1 MIELTANNEPAA
13 SSYAAKGSKGAASM
27 PTTDASIGKFL
38 DLTCPDFTGV
48 VASATNDALMVT
60 GTDNRILFVNPAFS
74 RITGFSPAELIGQE
88 PFMWRTDRSTPEFYR
103 QMWQMLQDRGFW
115 EGDLWTQNKAGQAI
129 SEWTRIYRLPC
140 NVPGDVF
147 HVALFTDVSSRRRLQ
162 ARSVKSRLTDGL
174 TGLPNRLCFV
184 NELRAALGRTGVPSV
199 TVIVMNIDQ
208 FRRVNEQ
215 AGHEGG
221 DRLLNRTACALRQQL
236 RATDLL
242 ARLAGDEFAVLLANP
257 IDNDDALSLVRDM
270 QLAIANA
277 GKDAVLSDPLTASAG
292 IVIHTGPCADPCE
305 ESELMLRNAIAAVDD
320 ARRAGH
326 HRVAIHTEE
335 SAARRLARQ
344 TQERALRKAIE
355 TNTLALHFQPK
366 VDLQTGAVIG
376 AEALVRWH
384 LEGTG
389 DIPPAQFIPL
399 AEECGLIHRI
409 GEITLEKAFAALAAW
424 METDLPPVPVSVN
437 VSAVQL
443 DGRLLAAKLRDLLR
457 ASTVPPELVEIE
469 VTETAF
475 AHDMEGAIAELQ
487 AVRAMGVRIALDD
500 FGTGYATLS
509 LLQRLPIDTLKIDRS
524 FVSDMIDSRSSE
536 EIVRMV
542 VALARALGKDLVA
555 EGVETV
561 EQSRRLVELGCEA
574 GQGWLYARAMPVDA
588 LMAFIERNR
597 GTVLG
602 RAQPNTPQALRRMA
616 L

>member
-1 MIELTANNEPAA
+1 
-13 SSYAAKGSKGAASM
+13 M
-27 PTTDASIGKFL
+27 PTTDANIAALL
-38 DLTCPDFTGV
+38 DLTCPEFTGV
-48 VASATNDALMVT
+48 VASATSDALMVT

-74 RITGFSPAELIGQE
+74 RITGFSCTDLVGQE
-88 PFMWRTDRSTPEFYR
+88 PFMWKTDRSTPNFYK
-103 QMWQMLQDRGFW
+103 QMWQMLRDKGFW
-115 EGDLWTQNKAGQAI
+115 EGDLWNQNKAGHAF
-129 SEWTRIYRLPC
+129 SEWTRIYRLQRKPF
-140 NVPGDVF
+140 GDVF
-147 HVALFTDVSSRRRLQ
+147 HLTLFTDVSSRRRLQ
-162 ARSVKSRLTDGL
+162 ARPVKSRLTDGL
-174 TGLPNRLCFV
+174 TGLPNRLRFV
-184 NELRAALGRTGVPSV
+184 NELRSALGLTGLPSV

-221 DRLLNRTACALRQQL
+221 DRLLNRIACALRRRL

-242 ARLAGDEFAVLLANP
+242 ARLAGDEFAVLLASPMENEEV
-257 IDNDDALSLVRDM
+257 LFLVHEL
-270 QLAIANA
+270 QQVIANA
-277 GKDAVLSDPLTASAG
+277 GKDAALSDPLTSSAG
-292 IVIHTGPCADPCE
+292 IVTHTGPCIDPCE

-320 ARRAGH
+320 ARRAGC

-344 TQERALRKAIE
+344 TQERALRSATE
-355 TNTLALHFQPK
+355 NNTLALHFQPK
-366 VDLQTGAVIG
+366 VDLRTGAVIG

-399 AEECGLIHRI
+399 AEECGLIQRI
-409 GEITLEKAFAALAAW
+409 GEITLEKAFAALTAW
-424 METDLPPVPVSVN
+424 MATGRPAVPVSVN

-457 ASTVPPELVEIE
+457 SNTVPPELIEIE

-509 LLQRLPIDTLKIDRS
+509 LLQRLPVDTLKIDRS
-524 FVSDMIDSRSSE
+524 FVSEMIDTRSSE

-542 VALARALGKDLVA
+542 VALARALDKDLVA

-574 GQGWLYARAMPVDA
+574 GQGWLYARAMPYDA
-588 LMAFIERNR
+588 LMAFIDKSHS
-597 GTVLG
+597 TAPG
-602 RAQPNTPQALRRMA
+602 REQSNMPQALRRVA
-616 L
+616 P

>member
-1 MIELTANNEPAA
+1 
-13 SSYAAKGSKGAASM
+13 M
-27 PTTDASIGKFL
+27 PTTDADIARLL
-38 DLTCPDFTGV
+38 DLSCPDFTGV

-60 GTDNRILFVNPAFS
+60 GADNRILFVNPAFS
-74 RITGFSPAELIGQE
+74 RITGFSCAELVGQD
-88 PFMWRTDRSTPEFYR
+88 PFMWTTDRSPPDFYQ
-103 QMWQMLQDRGFW
+103 QMWQILRDKGVW
-115 EGDLWTQNKAGQAI
+115 EGDLWNQNKLGQAF
-129 SEWTRIYRLPC
+129 SEWTRIHRLRPTSS
-140 NVPGDVF
+140 DQIF
-147 HVALFTDVSSRRRLQ
+147 HVALFTDVSARRRSQ
-162 ARSVKSRLTDGL
+162 PRQVKSRLTDGL
-174 TGLPNRLCFV
+174 TGLPNRHRFV
-184 NELRAALGRTGVPSV
+184 TDLRSALGRTGVPSV
-199 TVIVMNIDQ
+199 TVIVMNLDQ

-221 DRLLNRTACALRQQL
+221 DRLLNRIACALRQRL
-236 RATDLL
+236 RAADVL

-257 IDNDDALSLVRDM
+257 IENEDALCLVHDL
-270 QLAIANA
+270 QEIIAEA
-277 GKDAVLSDPLTASAG
+277 GRETALSDPLTMSAG
-292 IVIHTGPCADPCE
+292 IVTHTGACADPCE

-355 TNTLALHFQPK
+355 ANGLALHFQPK
-366 VDLQTGAVIG
+366 VDLRTGAVIG

-399 AEECGLIHRI
+399 AEECGLIQRI
-409 GEITLEKAFAALAAW
+409 GEITLEKAFAALTAW
-424 METDLPPVPVSVN
+424 MASGRPAVPVSVN

-457 ASTVPPELVEIE
+457 SNTVPPELIEIE

-509 LLQRLPIDTLKIDRS
+509 LLQRLPVDTLKIDRS
-524 FVSDMIDSRSSE
+524 FVSEMIDTRSSE

-542 VALARALGKDLVA
+542 VALARALDKDLVA

-574 GQGWLYARAMPVDA
+574 GQGWLYARAMPFDA
-588 LMAFIERNR
+588 LMAFIDKSHI
-597 GTVLG
+597 TASG
-602 RAQPNTPQALRRMA
+602 RVQSNMTQALRRVA